1 MMQAWE
7 SSEQGISVAGPGGP
21 GGGETW
27 GVIIAWVEGRARSSV
42 ASNTINPA
50 SVLGGEKVENELRK
64 KNLKRVTPII
74 GKYQE
79 CVSSWV

>member
-7 SSEQGISVAGPGGP
+7 SSEQGISVSGPGGP

-42 ASNTINPA
+42 ASNTINLA

-64 KNLKRVTPII
+64 KNLKRATPII

-79 CVSSWV
+79 CVSS